1 MQRNAIDMNGKLL
14 GLDGNP
20 FPLPD
25 NGIEHVGVKGQ
36 YDVISIKN
44 LLASAGCNS
53 LDVDGMAG
61 PHPEDGSL

>member
-14 GLDGNP
+14 GLDGSP

-61 PHPEDGSL
+61 PHP